1 MFRNIFQ
8 SGILSILYSMGTK
21 PLQLW
26 DKKVRNGH
34 IKRISDDEIQS
45 LVLEILGTDV
55 STIYITLPANPALPL
70 GIKLPFLVLIIKNL
84 KQHFTFEIQVLFSRN
99 LFLRVLCDDHVTAV
113 FASHLGTR
121 RSERKTKISC

>member
-1 MFRNIFQ
+1 
-8 SGILSILYSMGTK
+8 MGTK

-55 STIYITLPANPALPL
+55 RTIYITCPADPEIPL
-70 GIKLPFLVLIIKNL
+70 GIKLPYFVLIIKNL
-84 KQHFTFEIQVLFSRN
+84 KKHFTFEIQVIIQFQ
-99 LFLRVLCDDHVTAV
+99 FI
-113 FASHLGTR
+113 HLA
-121 RSERKTKISC
+121 IF

>member
-1 MFRNIFQ
+1 MFRNTFQ

-34 IKRISDDEIQS
+34 IKRISDEDIQS

-55 STIYITLPANPALPL
+55 RTIYITCPANPADQL
-70 GIKLPFLVLIIKNL
+70 GIKLPYLVLIVKNL
-84 KQHFTFEIQVLFSRN
+84 KKQFTFEIQVK
-99 LFLRVLCDDHVTAV
+99 LC
-113 FASHLGTR
+113 
-121 RSERKTKISC
+121 

>member
-1 MFRNIFQ
+1 MFRGQFQ
-8 SGILSILYSMGTK
+8 SGILSILYSLGTK

-34 IKRISDDEIQS
+34 IKRISDEDIQS

-55 STIYITLPANPALPL
+55 RTIFITLPADPMIPL

-84 KQHFTFEIQVLFSRN
+84 KKHFTFEVQVQFY
-99 LFLRVLCDDHVTAV
+99 LFL
-113 FASHLGTR
+113 
-121 RSERKTKISC
+121 ISLTLKKS

>member
-1 MFRNIFQ
+1 MFRSQFQ

-34 IKRISDDEIQS
+34 IKRISDDDIQS

-55 STIYITLPANPALPL
+55 RTIYITCPADPAVQL
-70 GIKLPFLVLIIKNL
+70 GIKLPYLVLVIKNL
-84 KQHFTFEIQVLFSRN
+84 KKNFTFEIQVGNTLF
-99 LFLRVLCDDHVTAV
+99 
-113 FASHLGTR
+113 
-121 RSERKTKISC
+121 